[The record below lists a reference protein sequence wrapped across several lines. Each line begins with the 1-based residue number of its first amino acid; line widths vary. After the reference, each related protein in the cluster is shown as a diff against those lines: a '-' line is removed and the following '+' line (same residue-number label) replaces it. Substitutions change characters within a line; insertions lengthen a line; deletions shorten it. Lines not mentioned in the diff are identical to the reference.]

1 MKKLIFIFL
10 TFCVVPIMVYGQ
22 DEFHIND
29 EIELYNIFSVVDSKM
44 LDTSSIRFQDAK
56 RNVLRYCSENL
67 TFDIDSTAILYSCRE
82 YMDVNP
88 YALKKERKIIKRENL
103 KYKFF
108 ISFKIQENIIYH
120 TSYYLDTAMSVHYSS
135 KWIYSINSNQLWNII
150 SWDSISEEISKFENE
165 YVLPIKEIDI
175 EYSEEHE
182 KFVYII
188 LQQKTEKTIVNETS
202 DYSGNY
208 EINKLIVDAENGTV
222 LEKTKKGYS
231 YIAQPSW

>member
-1 MKKLIFIFL
+1 
-10 TFCVVPIMVYGQ
+10 MVCGQ

-44 LDTSSIRFQDAK
+44 LDTSSSRFQYAK

-67 TFDIDSTAILYSCRE
+67 TFDIDSTAILHSCRE

-88 YALKKERKIIKRENL
+88 HDTKMERKIIERENL
-103 KYKFF
+103 KYEFF
-108 ISFKIQENIIYH
+108 ISFKVQDNIIYH
-120 TSYYLDTAMSVHYSS
+120 TSYYLDTAMHVQYAS
-135 KWIYSINSNQLWNII
+135 KWIFGINSSQLWNII
-150 SWDSISEEISKFENE
+150 SWDSISEEISKYENG

-175 EYSEEHE
+175 EYCEEHE

-188 LQQKTEKTIVNETS
+188 LQQKTDKTIVNETS

-208 EINKLIVDAENGTV
+208 EVNKLIVDAENGNV
-222 LEKTKKGYS
+222 LEKTKQGYS